1 MAPVKLVW
9 YDGGLRPARPAAIRD
24 SDVMGTNGLLLIGD
38 DDAVLM
44 SDWNSWRMY
53 PDERAKQYGTPPTK
67 LPRSA
72 GHHQEWIDACKGGPA
87 AGSNFDWAGPMTET
101 ILLGNVA
108 LRSQLREDLTK
119 TKLEWD
125 AAKLAFTNH
134 DAANQF
140 LRREYRQGWGV

>member
-1 MAPVKLVW
+1 
-9 YDGGLRPARPAAIRD
+9 
-24 SDVMGTNGLLLIGD
+24 MGTNGLMLIGD

-53 PDERAKQYGTPPTK
+53 PEERARQYGMPPVR

-72 GHHQEWIDACKGGPA
+72 GHHQEWIDACKGGSP

-119 TKLEWD
+119 TRLEWD

-134 DAANQF
+134 SEANRF
-140 LRREYRQGWGV
+140 LRREYRNGWEV